1 LTLAWITKEIGYMQ
15 IIVIGKHGDFRGMTV
30 SKYLG
35 YFFATVL
42 ITLVAG
48 LVVLGVLV
56 SKHEAVD
63 SAVIENWQGTITE
76 HRSELD
82 GLQQQALAKN
92 DALTNQLSKMQGR
105 LWRIEALA
113 AHMRDLSGLQDDE
126 FNFEQTV
133 AQGGPLAEEA
143 REFAWVDLQT
153 QLNQLALQLDRRE
166 KELGILDT
174 VMVELQRS
182 EQVQLSGRPI
192 AKGWLSSAYGNRMD
206 PITGQPAWHAG
217 VDFAGSQ
224 GSDVLA
230 VASGVVVFA
239 DRRDGY
245 GKLVEINHGNGV
257 STRYGHHDKLLV
269 KAGEIVKKG
278 DVIGLMGSSGRST
291 GPHVHFEVL
300 RNGRNI
306 DPTRFIS
313 GNASGG

>member
-1 LTLAWITKEIGYMQ
+1 MQ

-35 YFFATVL
+35 YFFATLL

-48 LVVLGVLV
+48 LVVLGVRV
-56 SKHEAVD
+56 AKHEAVD

>member
-1 LTLAWITKEIGYMQ
+1 MQ

-48 LVVLGVLV
+48 LVVLGVRV

-257 STRYGHHDKLLV
+257 STRYGHHVKLLV

>member
-1 LTLAWITKEIGYMQ
+1 MQ

-48 LVVLGVLV
+48 LVVLGVRV

-113 AHMRDLSGLQDDE
+113 APMRDLSGLQDDE

>member
-1 LTLAWITKEIGYMQ
+1 MQ

-35 YFFATVL
+35 YFVATLL

-48 LVVLGVLV
+48 LVVLGVRV
-56 SKHEAVD
+56 AKHEAVD

-76 HRSELD
+76 HRSELN

>member
-1 LTLAWITKEIGYMQ
+1 MQ

-35 YFFATVL
+35 YFFATLL

-48 LVVLGVLV
+48 LVVLGVRV

>member
-1 LTLAWITKEIGYMQ
+1 MQ

-48 LVVLGVLV
+48 LVVLGVRV

-313 GNASGG
+313 GNTSGG

>member
-1 LTLAWITKEIGYMQ
+1 
-15 IIVIGKHGDFRGMTV
+15 MTV

-48 LVVLGVLV
+48 LVVLGVRV

-133 AQGGPLAEEA
+133 AQGDPLAEEA

>member
-1 LTLAWITKEIGYMQ
+1 MQ

-48 LVVLGVLV
+48 LVVLGVRV

-313 GNASGG
+313 GNPSGG

>member
-1 LTLAWITKEIGYMQ
+1 MQ

-48 LVVLGVLV
+48 LVVLGVRV

-300 RNGRNI
+300 LNGRNI
-306 DPTRFIS
+306 DPSPFIS
-313 GNASGG
+313 GNASSG

>member
-1 LTLAWITKEIGYMQ
+1 MQ

-48 LVVLGVLV
+48 LVVLGVVV